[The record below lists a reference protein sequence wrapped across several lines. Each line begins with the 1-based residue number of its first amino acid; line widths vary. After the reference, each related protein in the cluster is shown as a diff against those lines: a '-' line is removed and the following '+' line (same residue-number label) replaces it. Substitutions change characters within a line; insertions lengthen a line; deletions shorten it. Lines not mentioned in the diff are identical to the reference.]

1 MTTSTAS
8 LSLTASRVL
17 SGLLPVV
24 GLAPWLAGQILYPSD
39 DSGWQAAL
47 MTPPQFNP
55 GEEGAYAI
63 NLARASRAVKRITG
77 QRLGEVFPA
86 RIVDFAGQARHEV
99 FADRQPA
106 RPAGALGW
114 AAQSV

>member
-39 DSGWQAAL
+39 DPGWQDVAQRSELRQRAGRQDHAAGL
-47 MTPPQFNP
+47 
-55 GEEGAYAI
+55 
-63 NLARASRAVKRITG
+63 L
-77 QRLGEVFPA
+77 
-86 RIVDFAGQARHEV
+86 H
-99 FADRQPA
+99 DR
-106 RPAGALGW
+106 R
-114 AAQSV
+114 